1 MTRRFPT
8 VNQTFSCG
16 VLTVAAVLCG
26 LVTVAERASAQEKT
40 ADGQKFQAMP
50 HENVAAR
57 CEAWIAEQS
66 PENVEAWKQFAAAHS
81 GSPAT
86 ELIANAI
93 RLSGPELKDFV
104 DRTRTAS
111 YRELLESHEAGL
123 PAVNDPWIAANFRC
137 WFADQLTQRQMYEEA
152 LDQLTDLD
160 PSLLAEPA
168 GYFFQKAVCA
178 HQLLAKDVASE
189 SLKTLLTDC
198 ESLPTRYR
206 MLGELM
212 QQDMTRW
219 EDKSLDEIS
228 RKMKDVER
236 RLDIGRSGQ
245 KVQKVEEEIIETLD
259 ELIAKL
265 EQQASG
271 GGGAGNSS
279 QNNPSSPSQDSRVKG
294 QTAPGEVDEKDLGKQ
309 AGWGNLPPK
318 DQAKAKQILG
328 TMFPPHYQRAI
339 EAYNRKAAQRDNQN
353 P

>member
-1 MTRRFPT
+1 MTRRFHSILKLSGIG
-8 VNQTFSCG
+8 F
-16 VLTVAAVLCG
+16 LAVAVALCG
-26 LVTVAERASAQEKT
+26 SALTPNKVTAQERAV
-40 ADGQKFQAMP
+40 ADQTYQGMP
-50 HENVAAR
+50 HEDIVAR

-66 PENVEAWKQFAAAHS
+66 AENVERWKEFAAAHAS
-81 GSPAT
+81 LPAT
-86 ELIANAI
+86 ELIAAAV
-93 RLSGPELKDFV
+93 RLSGQELEEFV
-104 DRTRTAS
+104 DGVRKAS
-111 YRELLESHEAGL
+111 YRELLEAHESGL

-152 LDQLTDLD
+152 LEQLTDID

-236 RLDIGRSGQ
+236 RLDIGRGGQ

>member
-1 MTRRFPT
+1 MTRPFQSILQWFGIGCWAVAIALVGQAMTPNR
-8 VNQTFSCG
+8 
-16 VLTVAAVLCG
+16 VAAQNQ
-26 LVTVAERASAQEKT
+26 SD
-40 ADGQKFQAMP
+40 ADQNYQAMS
-50 HENVAAR
+50 HDEIAAR

-66 PENVEAWKQFAAAHS
+66 AENVEPWKQFAEAHS
-81 GSPAT
+81 SLPAT
-86 ELIANAI
+86 ELIAAAV
-93 RLSGPELKDFV
+93 RLSGPELGDFV
-104 DRTRTAS
+104 DRVRNAS
-111 YRELLESHEAGL
+111 YRELLEAHESGL
-123 PAVNDPWIAANFRC
+123 PAVNDPWIEVNFRC
-137 WFADQLTQRQMYEEA
+137 WFVDQLTQRQMYEEA
-152 LDQLTDLD
+152 LEQLTGLD

-168 GYFFQKAVCA
+168 GYFFQKSVCA
-178 HQLLAKDVASE
+178 HQLLQKEIASE

-212 QQDMTRW
+212 QQDMARW